1 MQNKSADR
9 QKNALVTHCMAVH
22 KKRIANIYFIFILKC
37 QFSICAYLS
46 RWRMRAF
53 LTVYHQDILGLPD
66 RFIIAA

>member
-22 KKRIANIYFIFILKC
+22 KKRIANLYFIFILKC
-37 QFSICAYLS
+37 QFSIYAYLS

-53 LTVYHQDILGLPD
+53 LTVYL
-66 RFIIAA
+66 